1 MDAPLYNSE
10 ILRLAASIPH
20 AARLDAPQASA
31 QRSSPIC
38 GSRVTV
44 DLALDSGG
52 HVVGF
57 GQEVRAC
64 ALGQASA
71 SILGRHILGE
81 TAQSLGDARDLL
93 MGWLKGDGP
102 LPEALAARFP
112 ELALFLPAVF
122 LDRLAIVPFRHSLG
136 VDPQFPARL
145 RGDAGPSSDQ
155 WRAGSAFHDRPA
167 WLVVCVVAARS

>member
-1 MDAPLYNSE
+1 MDAPLYNAE

-20 AARLDAPQASA
+20 AGRLTAPQASA

-44 DLALDSGG
+44 DLALDAEGRVSA
-52 HVVGF
+52 F

-81 TAQSLGDARDLL
+81 TAQSLAEARDLL
-93 MGWLKGDGP
+93 KGWLKGEGDLPAP
-102 LPEALAARFP
+102 LAERFP
-112 ELALFLPAVF
+112 ELALL
-122 LDRLAIVPFRHSLG
+122 H
-136 VDPQFPARL
+136 PARAHPG
-145 RGDAGPSSDQ
+145 RHPSILL
-155 WRAGSAFHDRPA
+155 AFEASAAAAAEATQP
-167 WLVVCVVAARS
+167 VAV

>member
-20 AARLDAPQASA
+20 STRLAAPQASS
-31 QRSSPIC
+31 QRTSPIC

-52 HVVGF
+52 HVISF

-81 TAQSLGDARDLL
+81 TAQSLGEARDLL
-93 MGWLKGDGP
+93 KDWLKGDGP
-102 LPEALAARFP
+102 LPDALATRFP
-112 ELALFLPAVF
+112 ELALFLPA
-122 LDRLAIVPFRHSLG
+122 RAY
-136 VDPQFPARL
+136 PARH
-145 RGDAGPSSDQ
+145 PSILL
-155 WRAGSAFHDRPA
+155 AFEASA
-167 WLVVCVVAARS
+167 AAAAEASQLAPTG